1 VTPFQQQQLAD
12 FQSVLDLKATYG
24 WQVISRDALG
34 NFNEISSTWFNLPEG
49 SVELREARARQIANA
64 TILNLMEMYQEQYKV
79 LAAEIASKD
88 QPENIQTSDV
98 DNGVEEESDE

>member
-1 VTPFQQQQLAD
+1 VTPYQQQLLSDCSAVA
-12 FQSVLDLKATYG
+12 QLKDTHG
-24 WQVISRDALG
+24 WQVIMRDAQG

-49 SVELREARARQIANA
+49 SPELREARARQIANA

-88 QPENIQTSDV
+88 KPDNIQTSDV